1 MEIQG
6 HTNLFYWFWKKS
18 VRIPIKLPFDV
29 KISIRTPYLCHD
41 TELKTEG
48 FGNVDFW
55 FQRDLK
61 ILPSGNGY
69 NLTGYVA
76 YKCQ

>member
-6 HTNLFYWFWKKS
+6 HTHFFTDFEKKS
-18 VRIPIKLPFDV
+18 VRIPTKLPFGV
-29 KISIRTPYLCHD
+29 KISIRTPYLSHD

-48 FGNVDFW
+48 FGIVDFW

-61 ILPSGNGY
+61 ILPSGCSGS
-69 NLTGYVA
+69 LS
-76 YKCQ
+76 KL